1 MPILADFSKA
11 PRHSFRLLSEP
22 GSATIQRYGI
32 VNTTVPETNQQ
43 SYGIPFPGTFILN
56 TQGVVTSRFFEQVLA
71 ALKDGCCRVVAVL
84 SATTT
89 SPARRLKACGRRNA
103 LAESADM

>member
-11 PRHSFRLLSEP
+11 PRHSFPLLSEP

-43 SYGIPFPGTFILN
+43 SYGILN